1 MSNEN
6 QRVETDR
13 IAIVRRLERWLE
25 VPLFVLGVVWLV
37 LLIVELVGRINPAL
51 ELLGTLIWIVFVC
64 EFLLR
69 FAFAPRRSAF
79 LRRNVLTI
87 LALLLPALRVL
98 RVARVFRVLRLARL
112 TRGVR
117 LIRLI
122 TSFNRGMKALAATL
136 GRRGF
141 GYVVLLTGLVTVL
154 GAAGMYAF
162 ENGVSGGS
170 LDSYGTALW
179 WTAMLM
185 TTMGSEYWPRT
196 PEGRILC
203 FLLSLYAFGVFGY
216 VTATIA
222 TFFIGRDAENEQAE
236 VAGSQQI
243 ENLARQIAVLHAELR
258 EWTNKADRAR

>member
-1 MSNEN
+1 MNAAN
-6 QRVETDR
+6 PRVTLDR
-13 IAIVRRLERWLE
+13 VAIVRRLERWLE
-25 VPLFVLGVVWLV
+25 VPLFFLGIVWLV
-37 LLIVELVGRINPAL
+37 LLVIELVGRLNRVL
-51 ELLGTLIWIVFVC
+51 EFLGTLIWVVFLS
-64 EFLLR
+64 EFVLRLLV
-69 FAFAPRRSAF
+69 APDKSRF
-79 LRRNVLTI
+79 LRRNVLTVV
-87 LALLLPALRVL
+87 ALVLPALRVL
-98 RVARVFRVLRLARL
+98 RVARVVRVLRLARM

-117 LIRLI
+117 LVRLI
-122 TSFNRGMKALAATL
+122 TSFNRGMRALGATL

-141 GYVVLLTGLVTVL
+141 GYVSMLTGLVTVL

-162 ENGVSGGS
+162 ENAAAGGG

-203 FLLSLYAFGVFGY
+203 LLLSLYAFGVFGY

-222 TFFIGRDAENEQAE
+222 SFFIGRDAESDEAE

-243 ENLARQIAVLHAELR
+243 ERLSKQIAELQAELR
-258 EWTNKADRAR
+258 GRREA